1 MSLNKIIVR
10 SWCACQRYDTVT
22 LLIFIKRSGPGAVF
36 HSESFQRPAHNE
48 NKISCLNFT
57 RIIITKRHAVAPR
70 KNTVA
75 GYDGHLRANVTG
87 KKAEGISARAAPV
100 SIFSFFFFC
109 KMRNLKVRLCY
120 HNDEPNTN
128 VDLANTN
135 ASVAESHVTS
145 SCKKHHD
152 SKFCELFIRNC
163 ATW

>member
-1 MSLNKIIVR
+1 MR
-10 SWCACQRYDTVT
+10 ACQRYDTVT

-100 SIFSFFFFC
+100 SIFSFFFFLQNE
-109 KMRNLKVRLCY
+109 KLKGAFMLSQRR
-120 HNDEPNTN
+120 T
-128 VDLANTN
+128 
-135 ASVAESHVTS
+135 
-145 SCKKHHD
+145 KHERRPR
-152 SKFCELFIRNC
+152 KY
-163 ATW
+163 